1 MGVHVGKECMLKP
14 SEDNTI
20 RITRGDTLDRQVSIE
35 IWDEEA
41 GDYVEFIPSEGDS
54 LRFALKGSANDSK
67 PIMTVVI
74 PIDTLNLRIEADEME
89 TLRARR
95 EPYWYDIELTV
106 NKTDGKINRD
116 TIIEWTPFYVTEEAD

>member
-1 MGVHVGKECMLKP
+1 
-14 SEDNTI
+14 
-20 RITRGDTLDRQVSIE
+20 
-35 IWDEEA
+35 
-41 GDYVEFIPSEGDS
+41 
-54 LRFALKGSANDSK
+54 
-67 PIMTVVI
+67 MTVVI